1 MSSPK
6 TLSALARLGTDIR
19 GARLRRAMAVSDLA
33 ARSGASPST
42 LARLERGD
50 PGVAIGTLADVL
62 VVLGL
67 ADRLSDLFDVR
78 NDNLGLS
85 LSEERLPQRGR
96 TFAAIA
102 RRQKAAARKQAADKP
117 TSAKAGQDK
126 PAVAGDIVDPDGVG
140 F

>member
-6 TLSALARLGTDIR
+6 ALSALRRLGADVR
-19 GARLRRAMAVSDLA
+19 AARLRRAMAISDLA

-50 PGVAIGTLADVL
+50 PGVAIGTLANVL
-62 VVLGL
+62 LVLGL
-67 ADRLSDLFDVR
+67 VDRLSDLFDVR
-78 NDNLGLS
+78 NDNLGLA

-102 RRQKAAARKQAADKP
+102 RSQKAAAPRQAGENS
-117 TSAKAGQDK
+117 TSSRMSQDER
-126 PAVAGDIVDPDGVG
+126 AVTDDIVDPDGVG